1 MTSIKEKRL
10 HSDIPNIYGAIT
22 ILKEMSGGDVAEMTA
37 LSTVGGGGGGGSAGG
52 SSGPGSPTLNCHHP
66 QTQFPQPR
74 PERQRCRPTFPL
86 LMGTVLLTLLGSAVR
101 MIINIV
107 FCSNNNN
114 INL

>member
-1 MTSIKEKRL
+1 
-10 HSDIPNIYGAIT
+10 
-22 ILKEMSGGDVAEMTA
+22 MSGGDVAEMTA
-37 LSTVGGGGGGGSAGG
+37 LSAVGGGGGGGSAGG

-101 MIINIV
+101 IIITQL
-107 FCSNNNN
+107 FCSNNNIN
-114 INL
+114 I